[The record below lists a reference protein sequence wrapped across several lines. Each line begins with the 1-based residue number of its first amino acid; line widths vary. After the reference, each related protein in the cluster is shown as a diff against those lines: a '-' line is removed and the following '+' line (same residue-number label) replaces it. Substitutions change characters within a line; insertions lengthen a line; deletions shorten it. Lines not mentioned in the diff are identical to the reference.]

1 MVMAMDMVM
10 SMVDTMEV
18 ITMAKEQRMVMDM
31 VMEVTMEATTMGRDQ
46 LPRMTPPTTSLS
58 PMVTSGTWKN
68 TTNNLNRRPG
78 LQTRPCTADL
88 MAFFTRFYNFSLR
101 Q

>member
-1 MVMAMDMVM
+1 
-10 SMVDTMEV
+10 MVDTMEV

-31 VMEVTMEATTMGRDQ
+31 DMVMVMVMEVTMEATTMARDQ
-46 LPRMTPPTTSLS
+46 LPKMTPPTTSLS

-101 Q
+101 QIFCK

>member
-31 VMEVTMEATTMGRDQ
+31 DMVMVMEVTMEATTMARDQ
-46 LPRMTPPTTSLS
+46 LPKMTPPTTSS
-58 PMVTSGTWKN
+58 SQMVTSGTWKN
-68 TTNNLNRRPG
+68 TTNNLHRKVLDCKPNHAR
-78 LQTRPCTADL
+78 L
-88 MAFFTRFYNFSLR
+88 F
-101 Q
+101 